1 MSDPNS
7 AASATRLPHNASRG
21 AATAGRGRARGIG
34 RGTGRAVLTEDALL
48 TADAGTFEIFA
59 ITFDAHSELDRKRL
73 AVREITESKV
83 QDNGMPQ
90 DDGVMSY
97 YLGSNNAAHLCKTC
111 HNTGG
116 VAGQCASCS
125 YVHNQES

>member
-1 MSDPNS
+1 MR
-7 AASATRLPHNASRG
+7 T
-21 AATAGRGRARGIG
+21 GRGR
-34 RGTGRAVLTEDALL
+34 GRAVLTEDALL

-59 ITFDAHSELDRKRL
+59 ITFDAHSDLDRQRL

-97 YLGSNNAAHLCKTC
+97 YLGSNNAAHFCKTC
-111 HNTGG
+111 RNRGG
-116 VAGQCASCS
+116 VAGQCASNTCICK
-125 YVHNQES
+125 

>member
-1 MSDPNS
+1 M
-7 AASATRLPHNASRG
+7 
-21 AATAGRGRARGIG
+21 
-34 RGTGRAVLTEDALL
+34 LTEDALL

-125 YVHNQES
+125 YVHIHGSQGTVDKCTDLLHKRGSVPDWCACM